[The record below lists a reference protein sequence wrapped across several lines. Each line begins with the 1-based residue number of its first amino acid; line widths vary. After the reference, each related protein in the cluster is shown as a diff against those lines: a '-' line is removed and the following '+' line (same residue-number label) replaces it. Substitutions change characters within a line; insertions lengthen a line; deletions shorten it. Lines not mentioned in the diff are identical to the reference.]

1 MGKLGRHAPQ
11 SFTTGENYSF
21 ADKKLPEAVLKTLNL
36 EKLLKRLHS
45 TIAEVQNVTSSKQ
58 YEEVRNRYIVLNR
71 ALTFEGHIAPRFRPS
86 LTTGKR
92 KHGRSED
99 QNLISNDHQ
108 VLDLEWLCL
117 QCGFDAAR
125 GNILPYRWRGMFG
138 ADLNMEISEKFAG
151 IGGSA
156 ENKAVEI
163 LNLSIDEQV
172 QLRSIQSEKVRNW
185 WRDRVDERDRVYR
198 AVLEG
203 RVKNAKL
210 RGKET
215 LWPDLYCAT
224 KCATFAGLSSQV
236 WACLITGNSVP
247 QSTLSNVK
255 KRVPELLKSMSK

>member
-1 MGKLGRHAPQ
+1 MGKLGRLAQ
-11 SFTTGENYSF
+11 KSFTTGENYSF
-21 ADKKLPEAVLKTLNL
+21 VDKKLPEDVLKKFNL

-58 YEEVRNRYIVLNR
+58 YEDVRDRYIAFNR
-71 ALTFEGHIAPRFRPS
+71 ALTLEGHIAPRFRPS

-92 KHGRSED
+92 KHGRGED

-117 QCGFDAAR
+117 QCGFETVR

-138 ADLNMEISEKFAG
+138 DDINIEMSEKFAG
-151 IGGSA
+151 TGGSA

-163 LNLSIDEQV
+163 LNLSFGEQV

-185 WRDRVDERDRVYR
+185 WRDRIDERGRVYQ
-198 AVLEG
+198 AVIEG
-203 RVKNAKL
+203 RIKNAKL
-210 RGKET
+210 QGKEAS
-215 LWPDLYCAT
+215 WPDLYCAT
-224 KCATFAGLSSQV
+224 KCAAFAGQSSDV
-236 WACLITGNSVP
+236 WAYLITGRSVSP
-247 QSTLSNVK
+247 STLSNVK